1 MDYSGHDS
9 AFERN
14 LVVVNAYD
22 GQNCINGG
30 GFPPGHRSN
39 FTGNRCIIAGCRGSP
54 RSNLHGPCEDRIGN
68 FGCDAEDLAGSLAQS
83 WLLAGNSYHTA
94 HSNASLPCGVTV
106 ADAAARAA
114 AAGGGPELGS
124 AGLPLPSDAQL
135 VAFAKQ
141 TLGM

>member
-1 MDYSGHDS
+1 MRGASWT
-9 AFERN
+9 
-14 LVVVNAYD
+14 
-22 GQNCINGG
+22 
-30 GFPPGHRSN
+30 HRPEPCN
-39 FTGNRCIIAGCRGSP
+39 RRCLALIGRTRAEAELGN
-54 RSNLHGPCEDRIGN
+54 N
-68 FGCDAEDLAGSLAQS
+68 
-83 WLLAGNSYHTA
+83 YHTA
-94 HSNASLPCGVTV
+94 HGNASLPCGVTV